1 MKADKQT
8 TKGDMLRKVPLF
20 SDLSKKNLNEIAKI
34 TDELDIPAG
43 KVLVKQGEL
52 GFEFVLI
59 LEGMVKVER
68 DGKVI
73 NRLYANDFFGEIALI
88 DKRTRIATVTAETNA
103 KLLVVELGYF
113 AQLLEK
119 APRLCHE
126 IMLAL
131 CKYVR
136 FAEDRHD

>member
-1 MKADKQT
+1 MKTDTQRDKR
-8 TKGDMLRKVPLF
+8 DLLRKVPLF
-20 SDLSKKNLNEIAKI
+20 SDLSNKHLNEVARIA
-34 TDELDIPAG
+34 DELEVPAG
-43 KVLVKQGEL
+43 KVLVKQGDL

-88 DKRTRIATVTAETNA
+88 DKRTRVATVTAETKS
-103 KLLVVELGYF
+103 KLLVVELGAF
-113 AQLLEK
+113 SHLLEH
-119 APRLCHE
+119 APKLCHE

-136 FAEDRHD
+136 SAQDKQ